1 MTGEQAPRD
10 PCVRELLARMS
21 HDLRTPL
28 NAILGFSE
36 IIECELLGP
45 LGTERYQ
52 RYATDIRTSG
62 LSLLAAVE
70 SALAVTEK
78 LAQGQLVSVAMD
90 HSTEVSA

>member
-1 MTGEQAPRD
+1 MADGHSGEQ
-10 PCVRELLARMS
+10 PCVDELMARMS

-36 IIECELLGP
+36 IIERQLLGP

-52 RYATDIRTSG
+52 GYAADIRTSG

-70 SALAVTEK
+70 HALAVTQQ
-78 LAQGQLVSVAMD
+78 LAEAQ
-90 HSTEVSA
+90 VSAAPRE